1 MSRFSFDFLRRRK
14 APARPP
20 AALPSG
26 LRVYAIGDV
35 HGRLDCLLTLE
46 PAIRRDLIKRPP
58 AGEAIVIFMGD
69 YIDRGPDSSA
79 IINVLR
85 HRRFAGLPARFLL
98 GNHED
103 AMLRFLEDGK
113 VGAAWFAHG
122 GMATLA
128 SYGVKPGGAS
138 KDSREEQLR
147 VGLAEALPPAHRE
160 FLESL
165 ELWIELGGFLFVHAG
180 IRPGKAMADQ
190 RREDLLM
197 IREPFFAATNLPWRV
212 VHGHTVIEK
221 PLLTKDRIAIDTG
234 AYATGNLTCAV
245 IEGES
250 AEILTA

>member
-14 APARPP
+14 APSRAP
-20 AALPSG
+20 ASLPSG

-35 HGRLDCLLTLE
+35 HGRLDCMLMLE

-58 AGEAIVIFMGD
+58 QGDAIVIFLGD
-69 YIDRGPDSSA
+69 YIDRGPDSSG

-103 AMLRFLEDGK
+103 AMLRFLEDAKIGP
-113 VGAAWFAHG
+113 AWFAHG

-128 SYGVKPGGAS
+128 SYSVKPAGE
-138 KDSREEQLR
+138 SRESRDEQLR
-147 VGLAEALPPAHRE
+147 QGLIEALPAAHLA

-165 ELWIELGGFLFVHAG
+165 ELWIELGGYLFVHAG
-180 IRPGKAMADQ
+180 IRPGKPIEQQ

-197 IREPFFAATNLPWRV
+197 IRDPFFAGINLRWRV

-221 PLLTKDRIAIDTG
+221 PLLTRDRISIDTG
-234 AYATGNLTCAV
+234 AYATGNLTCVV

-250 AEILTA
+250 AEILVS